1 MSIQVFLLSLCALE
15 REFSQ
20 AEILVASHFMNNSV
34 LNKSDLKS
42 FNILIECSII
52 NNMFYKTYFEKKQH
66 VNGFVSSISNSF
78 KISELNPLYSLFR

>member
-20 AEILVASHFMNNSV
+20 AEILVARHFMNNSF

-66 VNGFVSSISNSF
+66 VYGFVSLISNSF

>member
-1 MSIQVFLLSLCALE
+1 MSIQVFLLSLCALK
-15 REFSQ
+15 REFFQ
-20 AEILVASHFMNNSV
+20 AEILVARHFMNNSF

-66 VNGFVSSISNSF
+66 VYGFVSSISNSF